1 MKLNDNKV
9 EEKVFTINNVEYKES
24 ELSLETKNDVIILN
38 DLKQKKL
45 VRSIELEQTDML
57 IASYGKRIDEA
68 LANIK
73 KDN

>member
-1 MKLNDNKV
+1 MSIENKT

-24 ELSLETKNDVIILN
+24 ELTLETKNDVIILN

-45 VRSIELEQTDML
+45 VRTIELEQTDML

-68 LANIK
+68 LAKIK

>member
-1 MKLNDNKV
+1 MKLNENKT
-9 EEKVFTINNVEYKES
+9 EEKVFTINNVQYKES

-68 LANIK
+68 VAKIK

>member
-1 MKLNDNKV
+1 MSIENKT

-24 ELSLETKNDVIILN
+24 ELTLETKNDVIILN

-68 LANIK
+68 LAKIK

>member
-1 MKLNDNKV
+1 MTIENKK

-45 VRSIELEQTDML
+45 MKTIELDQTAML
-57 IASYGKRIDEA
+57 IESYSKRIDKAIAE
-68 LANIK
+68 IK

>member
-1 MKLNDNKV
+1 MKLNENKT

>member
-1 MKLNDNKV
+1 MSIENKT
-9 EEKVFTINNVEYKES
+9 EEKVFTINNVQYKES

-68 LANIK
+68 VAKIK

>member
-68 LANIK
+68 LAKIK

>member
-1 MKLNDNKV
+1 MTIENKT
-9 EEKVFTINNVEYKES
+9 EEKIFTINNVEYKES

-45 VRSIELEQTDML
+45 MKTIELDQTAML
-57 IASYGKRIDEA
+57 IESYSKRIDKAIAE
-68 LANIK
+68 IK

>member
-1 MKLNDNKV
+1 MSVENKT
-9 EEKVFTINNVEYKES
+9 EEKVFTINNVQYKES

-68 LANIK
+68 VAKIK

>member
-1 MKLNDNKV
+1 MTIENKK

-45 VRSIELEQTDML
+45 MKTIELDQTSML
-57 IASYGKRIDEA
+57 IESYSKRIDKAIAE
-68 LANIK
+68 IK

>member
-1 MKLNDNKV
+1 MSIENKT

-68 LANIK
+68 LAKIK

>member
-1 MKLNDNKV
+1 MSIENKT

-24 ELSLETKNDVIILN
+24 ELSLETNNDIIILN

-68 LANIK
+68 LAKIK

>member
-1 MKLNDNKV
+1 MSIENKT